1 MSAPSSPKVKVPK
14 MDTSLAGWIYNIR
27 SVLYFPSTVI
37 TVLSLLIIGTFV
49 KGCPRGYLEY
59 FNNIFGMSFF
69 FIAPLFIALF
79 NDWPTGLL
87 AAVVGLIVIARL
99 QISITGSE
107 PEGFTGGDSVQTT
120 KLVSNSHRWF
130 VEKVLGETPVAISS
144 DRIQTKRT
152 EDNDNRTSSSSSM
165 SSVISSDGTK

>member
-1 MSAPSSPKVKVPK
+1 MSAPSSPKVKIPK

-37 TVLSLLIIGTFV
+37 TVLSLIIIGTFAER
-49 KGCPRGYLEY
+49 CPRGYLEY
-59 FNNIFGMSFF
+59 LNNVLGMSFI
-69 FIAPLFIALF
+69 FIAPLLIAVF

-87 AAVVGLIVIARL
+87 AAVVGLVVIARL
-99 QISITGSE
+99 QISIEVSE
-107 PEGFTGGDSVQTT
+107 PEGFMGSDSVQTT

-165 SSVISSDGTK
+165 SSIISSDGTK